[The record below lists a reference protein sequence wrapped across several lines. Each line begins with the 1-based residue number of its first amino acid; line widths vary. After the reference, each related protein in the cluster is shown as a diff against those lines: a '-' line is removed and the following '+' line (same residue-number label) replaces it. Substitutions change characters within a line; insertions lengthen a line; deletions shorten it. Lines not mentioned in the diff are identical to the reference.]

1 MYDWTQRRDEGGRL
15 IYPPLPTN
23 GGNPNAEAKE
33 GVIAGVSTAFQRTR
47 QQEAEFRARQYARRL
62 KTRGVSAMRGPT
74 PEEATP
80 PPQPVEIPDDPMAQ
94 ALAAA
99 GWL

>member
-1 MYDWTQRRDEGGRL
+1 MT
-15 IYPPLPTN
+15 YPSLPTK

-62 KTRGVSAMRGPT
+62 QTRGLAAMRGPV
-74 PEEATP
+74 PEGIIL
-80 PPQPVEIPDDPMAQ
+80 PPQPVEIPDDPLAQ